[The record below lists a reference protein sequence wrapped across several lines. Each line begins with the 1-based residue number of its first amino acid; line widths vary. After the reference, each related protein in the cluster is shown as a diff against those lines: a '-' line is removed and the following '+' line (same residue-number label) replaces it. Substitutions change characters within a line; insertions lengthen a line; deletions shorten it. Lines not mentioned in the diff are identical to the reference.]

1 MVPKTIRN
9 TLKQLTLSVC
19 SLILVGCSSAPKRVE
34 TPNNGWLKVE
44 AGTFSIYAPPGWEF
58 HQKQGIDS
66 YVGQFTGSGVVLK
79 FDYGQYSNPLDEA
92 VEPKYVVAQ
101 ETIGSYRAKVVCPR
115 MPGHGV
121 TGVYF
126 PRIGSSDK
134 LCLWGQDL
142 TGTTVPRS
150 SPDLSRN
157 RTSAVSAFAQNFTFP
172 IDAALIRQ

>member
-19 SLILVGCSSAPKRVE
+19 SLILVGCSSAPKRVD

-44 AGTFSIYAPPGWEF
+44 AVAFSIYAPPGWEF

-66 YVGQFTGSGVVLK
+66 YVGEFAGSGVVLE
-79 FDYGQYSNPLDEA
+79 FDFGQYSNPLDEA

-134 LCLWGQDL
+134 LCLWGQDRTDTQQEL
-142 TGTTVPRS
+142 ALKIFRTVRFGPG
-150 SPDLSRN
+150 PLPN
-157 RTSAVSAFAQNFTFP
+157 
-172 IDAALIRQ
+172 LIPPPAKNPQ